1 MRKHFDR
8 HVRDYFIRDPEN
20 CKNITRHSP
29 TGLFIIFFKLST
41 LASEWLIKQYLAI
54 ASTWGFLPFFSH
66 RVLELEEQIKKEK
79 DQADL
84 LLEQQRLVSNSW
96 ASKLGPRWGA
106 SKNTPSKA
114 KWLLINLKILLPV
127 CPVYAY
133 KWKREFHITS
143 AVSSRLIPCSL
154 SLDYLHQSLLKEK
167 TAITRNPI

>member
-1 MRKHFDR
+1 MKFKRS
-8 HVRDYFIRDPEN
+8 
-20 CKNITRHSP
+20 KNRNEL
-29 TGLFIIFFKLST
+29 LFHPVYIFFKLSI
-41 LASEWLIKQYLAI
+41 LASQWLIKQYLAI
-54 ASTWGFLPFFSH
+54 ASTWGFFAIFFSN

-84 LLEQQRLVSNSW
+84 LLEQQRLVCNSW
-96 ASKLGPRWGA
+96 ASKLGPRWAA

-127 CPVYAY
+127 CPVYSC
-133 KWKREFHITS
+133 KWKREFHVTS